1 MKLKDLFKTKKK
13 QKISGLSQILNGNE
27 ILPPDHPNL
36 IYIAV
41 GIVSKYGAIME
52 KSSGL
57 SNVSEEVLPYP
68 KKDIQKAI
76 ELLLNFL
83 KNEKNSWEEL
93 KEKYTDIAE
102 LIINNNFY
110 LALKVGY
117 RDLAKFIPKE
127 DAELYS
133 QATVFLNELENKG
146 KTNEET
152 VLAVRENPWLNKAFK
167 VSEEIK
173 ENKVQRLKY
182 LQENYGKEDF
192 IFVNPN

>member
-13 QKISGLSQILNGNE
+13 QKTSGLSQILNGNE
-27 ILPPDHPNL
+27 IFLPDDPFV
-36 IYIAV
+36 IYFACSV
-41 GIVSKYGAIME
+41 VSRYSEILV
-52 KSSGL
+52 KSLGL
-57 SNVSEEVLPYP
+57 SNVSEEILPCP

-76 ELLLNFL
+76 ELILNFL
-83 KNEKNSWEEL
+83 KNENNSWERL
-93 KEKYTDIAE
+93 KEEYADIAE
-102 LIINNNFY
+102 LLITNNY
-110 LALKVGY
+110 YKALRVGY
-117 RDLAKFIPKE
+117 IELAKFIPKE
-127 DAELYS
+127 DAEICFL
-133 QATVFLNELENKG
+133 ATAFLNELENKG

-192 IFVNPN
+192 IFVSHS